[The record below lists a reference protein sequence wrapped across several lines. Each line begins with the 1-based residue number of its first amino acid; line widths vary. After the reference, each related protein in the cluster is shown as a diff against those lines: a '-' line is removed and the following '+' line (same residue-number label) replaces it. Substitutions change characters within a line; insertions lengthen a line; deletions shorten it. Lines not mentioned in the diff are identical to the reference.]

1 MKIKEEIGIEEK
13 AQAPGKRVERV
24 GVMSGGEKAIV
35 GIVILLSLFGYR
47 ASPFCVLDEVDAA
60 LDEMNIER
68 MRRKLEEMSKE
79 KEKEKEK
86 GKEKGKEKSKEKE
99 REVEEGEGVQ
109 FVVITH
115 SKRTMESAQRMYG
128 ATMEEAGVT
137 KIVGVKIGEERR
149 GEER

>member
-1 MKIKEEIGIEEK
+1 MP
-13 AQAPGKRVERV
+13 PGKRVESLRV
-24 GVMSGGEKAIV
+24 LSGGEKAIV
-35 GIVILLSLFGYR
+35 GIVILLSVFRYR

-68 MRRKLEEMSKE
+68 MRRKLEEMSEGEGEGKE

-86 GKEKGKEKSKEKE
+86 EDGQSEGNIRG
-99 REVEEGEGVQ
+99 REGREGREGEGVQ

-115 SKRTMESAQRMYG
+115 SKRTMESAQRLYG

-137 KIVGVKIGEERR
+137 KLVGVKIGEEK
-149 GEER
+149 